1 MAIHISLLTITDL
14 WSNMWTS
21 FSAWVHLGFINSTNW
36 FVIKYV
42 PTHMPAFIKISL
54 TQTRVH
60 LNFISK
66 NKLFVIKHVYVVI
79 HKVRTVIFRNFRP
92 PFPHVRAHTL
102 LSYKPS
108 PQVQAHGYCFLKKMR
123 QKYILD
129 IQLKNHVPRK
139 IKKILYKTIGKYR
152 IKTPRTLASSLRS
165 LTVRGR

>member
-1 MAIHISLLTITDL
+1 M
-14 WSNMWTS
+14 
-21 FSAWVHLGFINSTNW
+21 
-36 FVIKYV
+36 IKYV

-79 HKVRTVIFRNFRP
+79 HKVRTVIFRNFRS

-152 IKTPRTLASSLRS
+152 FKTPRTLASSLRS
-165 LTVRGR
+165 LTVRAR